1 MASMMVLL
9 LTTLCMVLTSITATN
24 TTQTLSYGNS
34 TSRITTDDGSALRNT
49 PMHNMINITQESTTA
64 PSSEPTTEPT
74 AAEAMS
80 STMIIIGTN
89 TTEVQEHTVI
99 LTHANMV
106 MKLIVVIIVLLVG
119 LSIGIVAH
127 CKSQPPAAV
136 KQQEVNMNYHLL
148 KDETEVEMT

>member
-49 PMHNMINITQESTTA
+49 SMHNITQESTTA

-127 CKSQPPAAV
+127 CKSQPPAA
-136 KQQEVNMNYHLL
+136 
-148 KDETEVEMT
+148 